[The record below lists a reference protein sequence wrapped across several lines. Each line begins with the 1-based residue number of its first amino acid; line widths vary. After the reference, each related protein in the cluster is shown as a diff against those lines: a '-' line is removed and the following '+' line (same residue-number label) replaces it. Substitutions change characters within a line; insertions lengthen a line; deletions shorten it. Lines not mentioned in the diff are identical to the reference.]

1 MMRLISRDQLAEA
14 LDMTP
19 DEFTGKLQLL
29 YEFGFPRSQTEDG
42 FHWSV
47 LEILDWVTARQDQ
60 ALQLVSY
67 LADYL
72 DKVN

>member
-1 MMRLISRDQLAEA
+1 MRLISRDQLAEA
-14 LDMTP
+14 ADKTP
-19 DEFTGKLQLL
+19 EEFTKYLQLL
-29 YEFGFPRSQTEDG
+29 YEFGFPQPETEDG
-42 FHWSV
+42 LHWSV

-67 LADYL
+67 LANFL